1 MSEASQDWI
10 IIGRVLKPQGL
21 KGEIKV
27 HLLTDYPERFA
38 AGRQVNLKKKRWSLA
53 RLPLPG

>member
-1 MSEASQDWI
+1 MSEESQDYI
-10 IIGRVLKPQGL
+10 IIGKILKPQGL

-38 AGRQVNLKKKRWSLA
+38 AGNQVNLKKKY
-53 RLPLPG
+53 

>member
-1 MSEASQDWI
+1 MSEESQDWI

-38 AGRQVNLKKKRWSLA
+38 AGCQVNLKKKC
-53 RLPLPG
+53 

>member
-1 MSEASQDWI
+1 MSEESQDFI

-38 AGRQVNLKKKRWSLA
+38 AGSQIILKKKS
-53 RLPLPG
+53 

>member
-1 MSEASQDWI
+1 MSEKSQDYI
-10 IIGRVLKPQGL
+10 IIGKVLKPQGL

-38 AGRQVNLKKKRWSLA
+38 AGKLVNLKKKH
-53 RLPLPG
+53 